1 MVALQTTP
9 KHHSL
14 KSRLIT
20 SQDSVFHW
28 ATLFELHSV
37 ASFNRWVGRWL
48 SSAGTSGSH
57 WKFSAEECS
66 AWMDILTGVQ
76 AEGAKGRNKINLESV
91 AVTLMRGQW
100 RG

>member
-20 SQDSVFHW
+20 SQDSVFYW

-37 ASFNRWVGRWL
+37 ASFNQWVGRWL

-66 AWMDILTGVQ
+66 AWMDILTGAQ

>member
-1 MVALQTTP
+1 M
-9 KHHSL
+9 
-14 KSRLIT
+14 
-20 SQDSVFHW
+20 
-28 ATLFELHSV
+28 
-37 ASFNRWVGRWL
+37 ASFNQWVGRWL

-57 WKFSAEECS
+57 WKFPAEECS
-66 AWMDILTGVQ
+66 AWMDILTGAQ